1 MISIAEENYI
11 TFVNQLKSINS
22 TLGQEIFASEATI
35 IDSFET
41 HEIFK
46 TKLVPTTLEA
56 DVKCSFLFEIEFT

>member
-1 MISIAEENYI
+1 MITITKENSVI
-11 TFVNQLKSINS
+11 FVNQLKSINS
-22 TLGQEIFASEATI
+22 ALGQEAFASEATT